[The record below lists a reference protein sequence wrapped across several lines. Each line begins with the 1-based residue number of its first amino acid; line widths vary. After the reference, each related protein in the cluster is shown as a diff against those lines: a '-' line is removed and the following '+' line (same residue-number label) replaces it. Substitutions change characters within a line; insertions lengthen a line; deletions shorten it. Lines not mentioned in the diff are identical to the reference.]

1 MIKPARMR
9 CTGRCPPEVC
19 RTIVSR
25 SGSDRL
31 ASVCVTWRW
40 LSDKKRVAS
49 AAFPGNSRSNVGEA
63 EPNA

>member
-9 CTGRCPPEVC
+9 YTDRCPPEVC
-19 RTIVSR
+19 RTILSR
-25 SGSDRL
+25 SDSDKL
-31 ASVCVTWRW
+31 AIVCVTWRW
-40 LSDKKRVAS
+40 LSDKKWVAS